1 MQVIIRDEQGL
12 AIKTYPEGYI
22 PTFQELL
29 IAVEENFQVEI
40 KSKGESKCQ
49 S

>member
-12 AIKTYPEGYI
+12 AVKVYPEQYI
-22 PTFQELL
+22 PTYAELL
-29 IAVEENFQVEI
+29 EAIQNELNIEI
-40 KSKGESKCQ
+40 KGESKCQ